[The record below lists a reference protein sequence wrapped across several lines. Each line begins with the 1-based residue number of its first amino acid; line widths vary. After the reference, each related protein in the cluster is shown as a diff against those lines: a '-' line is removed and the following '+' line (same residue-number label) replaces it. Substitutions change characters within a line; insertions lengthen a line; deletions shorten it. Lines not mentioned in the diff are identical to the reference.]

1 MKEYLAMWKNY
12 ANFSGRTDRRG
23 YWMAVLF
30 NFFAGLILSAILLV
44 IPKLAFIS
52 SLYGLALLIPGLAIC
67 IRRLRDAGKNW
78 PWIFI
83 CLVPFVGWIILIIL
97 LAKPSV

>member
-44 IPKLAFIS
+44 IPKLALIS

-83 CLVPFVGWIILIIL
+83 CFVPVVGWIILLIL
-97 LAKPSV
+97 LCKPSV

>member
-30 NFFAGLILSAILLV
+30 NFFAGLILSAIILV

-67 IRRLRDAGKNW
+67 IRRLRDAGNHW
-78 PWIFI
+78 GWIFI
-83 CLVPFVGWIILIIL
+83 TLVPAVGWIILIIML
-97 LAKPSV
+97 CKPSK

>member
-1 MKEYLAMWKNY
+1 MKEYKAMWKNY

-30 NFFAGLILSAILLV
+30 NFIIGTILGVIVAI

-83 CLVPFVGWIILIIL
+83 CFVPVVGWIILIIML
-97 LAKPSV
+97 CKPSV